1 MSKRQETLVDFI
13 AMLKVIVK
21 EAGVTL
27 GKKKRFYFIT
37 KDTVK
42 LSYYLLLNSR
52 MYSTASYIR

>member
-27 GKKKRFYFIT
+27 GKKNRLFWLISIFF
-37 KDTVK
+37 
-42 LSYYLLLNSR
+42 L
-52 MYSTASYIR
+52 M